1 MGHGPRSHAWVKRG
15 PRLLQRLDK
24 LVEAGRL
31 TEDEAARLRAVA
43 DADELEE
50 AARAIQLRHARARV
64 DDGVTKGAV
73 TRDEADDLL
82 DRLDRGEDPR
92 LLRGLRRRLGR
103 GQD

>member
-1 MGHGPRSHAWVKRG
+1 MARNPRDHAQLRRG
-15 PRLLQRLDK
+15 PRLVRRLDK

-31 TEDEAARLRAVA
+31 TEDEAARLRTA
-43 DADELEE
+43 DDDGLEG

-64 DDGVTKGAV
+64 GEAVENGAV
-73 TRDEADDLL
+73 TRGDADVLL

-92 LLRGLRRRLGR
+92 FLRGLGRRPGR